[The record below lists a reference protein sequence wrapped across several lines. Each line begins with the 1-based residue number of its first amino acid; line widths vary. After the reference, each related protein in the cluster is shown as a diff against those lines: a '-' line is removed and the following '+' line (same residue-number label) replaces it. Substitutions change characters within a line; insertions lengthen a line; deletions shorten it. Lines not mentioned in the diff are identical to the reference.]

1 MQHEGKGLNDSAAG
15 MGRESKGGQR
25 WRAAIA
31 SCSEADAPAREDADN
46 EWGERLTKGDG
57 GRESP

>member
-1 MQHEGKGLNDSAAG
+1 MTVRQAWG
-15 MGRESKGGQR
+15 ESKGGQR